1 MVRNFKILDI
11 MLNLELIIK
20 KNQTKLLNFK
30 ITL

>member
-1 MVRNFKILDI
+1 MVRNFKILNI

-30 ITL
+30 IT

>member
-20 KNQTKLLNFK
+20 KNQIQLLNFK
-30 ITL
+30 IT